1 MKCIYFMVSNLNKSG
16 DSITTQA
23 DKYITYESRLIFFN
37 YLIIFIQ
44 VAIQNY
50 HKNKK
55 LQKLTRVIVRLK

>member
-1 MKCIYFMVSNLNKSG
+1 MIPLLHKL
-16 DSITTQA
+16 

-55 LQKLTRVIVRLK
+55 LTETHKGHCEVQMIMYVKMLCE